1 MKKTAITNAIRAFI
15 AQRSGISFRDYASGN
30 YQQSR
35 AAFMQ
40 DYRPILKHGK
50 DARTLLHF
58 VETRDGIS
66 AEDLQN
72 ACGQVFSG
80 RLSLV
85 ERGEKVAVDYC
96 TGQYFPTEY
105 RRAACAVLSQVVWN
119 YWNDGKTSSD
129 GIRRNAR
136 LQFGRGIA
144 SRWFN

>member
-1 MKKTAITNAIRAFI
+1 MTKKSIIYAIRAFV
-15 AQRSGISFRDYASGN
+15 AQRSGISFQDYASGN

-50 DARTLLHF
+50 DARALLDY
-58 VETRDGIS
+58 VECREEIS
-66 AEDLQN
+66 AEDLKR
-72 ACGQVFSG
+72 AFCG

-85 ERGEKVAVDYC
+85 EKGDSVAVDYV

-105 RRAACAVLSQVVWN
+105 RRAACTMLSQAIWN
-119 YWNDGKTSSD
+119 LWNDEKTSAED
-129 GIRRNAR
+129 IRKRASR
-136 LQFGRGIA
+136 RFGRGIA